1 MAKSAPTGRKDMR
14 KPTRG
19 FVQTASLL
27 SRRIAQVTEKRG
39 FAETRLLTNWAEI
52 VGQEIAQIVRPV
64 KVTYAREGF
73 GATLIVLCKGARA
86 PEVEMQLPVIRERV
100 NACYGYNAI
109 SRVRV
114 TQTASTGFAEGQAAF
129 AHKPAVPCPPDPEA
143 TARLETQLTD
153 VADSDLHRALAALGA
168 NVLGRANRQNEH

>member
-1 MAKSAPTGRKDMR
+1 MAKQAKNGRQDTR
-14 KPTRG
+14 KRTYG

-39 FAETRLLTNWAEI
+39 FAESRLLTNWTEI
-52 VGQEIAQIVRPV
+52 VGRDIAAIVRPV

-86 PEVEMQLPVIRERV
+86 PEVEMQLPIIRERV

-114 TQTASTGFAEGQAAF
+114 TQTASTGFAEPKVAF
-129 AHKPAVPCPPDPEA
+129 ENKPAAVRQPDPVA
-143 TARLETQLTD
+143 KARLDTQLTD
-153 VADSDLHRALAALGA
+153 VADSDLQQALAALGD
-168 NVLGRANRQNEH
+168 NVLGRAARHKDH

>member
-1 MAKSAPTGRKDMR
+1 MAKPAKTGRQDTR
-14 KPTRG
+14 KRTYG

-27 SRRIAQVTEKRG
+27 SRRIAQVSEKRG
-39 FAETRLLTNWAEI
+39 FAESRLLTNWAEI
-52 VGQEIAQIVRPV
+52 VGRDIAEVVRPV
-64 KVTYAREGF
+64 KVTYGREGF

-114 TQTASTGFAEGQAAF
+114 TQTASTGFAEPKVPF
-129 AHKPAVPCPPDPEA
+129 DHKPARPRQLDPVEK
-143 TARLETQLTD
+143 ARLDTQLTD
-153 VADSDLHRALAALGA
+153 VADSDLQRALAALGD
-168 NVLGRANRQNEH
+168 NVLGRAARQKDH